1 MVAQINVTEI
11 NPSIVTL
18 INLKMYDSVTHC
30 KSAVLNADCTLP
42 AHCTLHSRH
51 ILNIHNEKVHT
62 CYGLNYEHD
71 PNMIFRMYA
80 YPLDIYKTIPKEI
93 YYVKFLTLSS
103 EFHHLVFLPLASLNQ
118 LSIRPTVR
126 AEFYVSTD
134 LRVCMKR
141 YHQNSLDKLLQR
153 QLTIGR
159 GLYDQN
165 TFAARDL
172 PFHLETKFKYTCS
185 LEKHPWSTRYNPRT
199 CRATLPLNSTHAVC
213 SHVWVRYP
221 VPASCPNDYE
231 YRKSNYRPEDLCV
244 DIVKPTVKP
253 TNTEG
258 GGWLHNSLESVV
270 LWMLTLAENVSQ
282 FVVLVLHKILEVV
295 WVWCTS
301 QKMCPPPVKSIRW

>member
-1 MVAQINVTEI
+1 MLWLVVLVVRAALVVAQINVTEI

-71 PNMIFRMYA
+71 PNMIFRQLYSDSW
-80 YPLDIYKTIPKEI
+80 PSVEVCTTR
-93 YYVKFLTLSS
+93 TLSQP
-103 EFHHLVFLPLASLNQ
+103 E
-118 LSIRPTVR
+118 
-126 AEFYVSTD
+126 
-134 LRVCMKR
+134 
-141 YHQNSLDKLLQR
+141 
-153 QLTIGR
+153 
-159 GLYDQN
+159 
-165 TFAARDL
+165 
-172 PFHLETKFKYTCS
+172 
-185 LEKHPWSTRYNPRT
+185 T
-199 CRATLPLNSTHAVC
+199 CRSTWRLSSSTPVHLKNIPGVLGTTLAPAERLYHSTPAVC

-258 GGWLHNSLESVV
+258 GGWLHNSLTSVV